1 MSHIVKKTL
10 RYSHTKST
18 QCPTARRNCP
28 SSLTPTAYSSHK
40 RHRRSCSFLAA
51 RERVGD
57 TRFPTACLS
66 TVADAS
72 AASAWRA
79 SISAHTLG
87 WQLPTKLRS
96 RLFQPS
102 ATLFVRWPS
111 SSVAALTFHSAGGN
125 RGGVCRTRFSPLLVC
140 IIRELCTFR
149 QSTRRGGWRLL
160 ARCSHTIP
168 SATSVTGRKASASIM
183 PQKRRRSSS
192 VLYATACTLIM
203 ILPRASTH
211 LKLNPALVCTS
222 LQIHASTPPLS
233 FLPAGCP
240 YLLPVSY
247 THLTLPTIYSV

>member
-10 RYSHTKST
+10 RYSHTKRT
-18 QCPTARRNCP
+18 QCPTARRNCA
-28 SSLTPTAYSSHK
+28 SSLTPAAYSSHK
-40 RHRRSCSFLAA
+40 RRRRSCSFLAA

-57 TRFPTACLS
+57 TSFPTACLS

-79 SISAHTLG
+79 SISANTLG
-87 WQLPTKLRS
+87 WQWPTKLRS

-140 IIRELCTFR
+140 IIRELPFMYVSSKY
-149 QSTRRGGWRLL
+149 STRWMAFAGAMLR
-160 ARCSHTIP
+160 SHTIP
-168 SATSVTGRKASASIM
+168 SATSVTGRKASASSM

-240 YLLPVSY
+240 YLLPVMSK
-247 THLTLPTIYSV
+247 ID